1 MIQEEFMRLAKAKRE
16 LELFIEATKD
26 EDFDAI
32 GARKIV
38 LVNEFHRY
46 ITDKELIKGIVDYLQ
61 AELDKI
67 NKIIEE
73 L

>member
-1 MIQEEFMRLAKAKRE
+1 MTQEEFMHLANTKRE
-16 LELFIEATKD
+16 IELFIEATED
-26 EDFDAI
+26 ADFDAI

-38 LVNEFHRY
+38 LCQEFHRY
-46 ITDKELIKGIVDYLQ
+46 IIDDELIQGIVDFLQ

-67 NKIIEE
+67 NKKIEE

>member
-1 MIQEEFMRLAKAKRE
+1 MIQEEFMRLAKTKRE

-46 ITDKELIKGIVDYLQ
+46 ITDKELIKGIVDFLQ

-67 NKIIEE
+67 NKKIEE

>member
-1 MIQEEFMRLAKAKRE
+1 MTQEEFMRLAETKRE
-16 LELFIEATKD
+16 LELFIEATED

-38 LVNEFHRY
+38 LVHEFHRY
-46 ITDKELIKGIVDYLQ
+46 ITDKKLIQGIVDFLQ
-61 AELDKI
+61 KELDKI
-67 NKIIEE
+67 NKKIEE

>member
-1 MIQEEFMRLAKAKRE
+1 MRLAKTKRE
-16 LELFIEATKD
+16 LELFIEATED

-38 LVNEFHRY
+38 LVHEFHRY
-46 ITDKELIKGIVDYLQ
+46 ITDKKLIQGIVDFLQ
-61 AELDKI
+61 KELDKI
-67 NKIIEE
+67 NKKIEE